1 MESDTWSGSGPGGRT
16 PVGNT
21 RLAAVSLIPS
31 HLHAAQYQPPQ
42 QPLTLPVCDRATL
55 ETDLAA
61 APVVGWFRVLVSWA
75 QDGRVLDGPVV
86 PRLTED
92 QAIEL
97 CGLLG
102 CIEADED
109 LAASFADA
117 ALRWAMQARLLRLYS
132 GVLRSTKD
140 AAGLCL
146 DPAVLWFRALTALIR
161 PDTAFT
167 ARVCEYVGC
176 GYGGYPYDLLYSVGG
191 FLK

>member
-1 MESDTWSGSGPGGRT
+1 MGPTWSGSGPGGRT
-16 PVGNT
+16 PAGNT
-21 RLAAVSLIPS
+21 RLAAVSLIPN

-61 APVVGWFRVLVSWA
+61 ALVVGWFRVLVSWA
-75 QDGRVLDGPVV
+75 QEGRVLDGPVV

-102 CIEADED
+102 CIETDED

-117 ALRWAMQARLLRLYS
+117 VGADKSSIQFSRH
-132 GVLRSTKD
+132 TKGFCD
-140 AAGLCL
+140 H
-146 DPAVLWFRALTALIR
+146 PATFNVE
-161 PDTAFT
+161 
-167 ARVCEYVGC
+167 RVQ
-176 GYGGYPYDLLYSVGG
+176 
-191 FLK
+191 